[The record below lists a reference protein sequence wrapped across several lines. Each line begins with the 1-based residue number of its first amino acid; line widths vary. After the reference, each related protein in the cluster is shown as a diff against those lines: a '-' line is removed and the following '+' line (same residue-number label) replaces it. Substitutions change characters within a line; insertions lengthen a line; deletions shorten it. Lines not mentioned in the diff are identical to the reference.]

1 MTKITR
7 WFGAVLVLARSF
19 IQVQNLIPFIKPA
32 LLLFWYHC
40 YIVCNTGI
48 NIGIFFSLNI
58 LTKYPDFDSHSFPNS
73 TTCIVGVNA
82 IYFEKWIIY
91 TAKKS
96 EHRYYKNLFIQGM
109 FLRIVSLILR
119 LTSPIVYAFSFH
131 GMYIDTDCNTRHLRA
146 TRQTIGTLNSGLYLC
161 HQLFSCACLS

>member
-1 MTKITR
+1 M
-7 WFGAVLVLARSF
+7 LVLARSF

-73 TTCIVGVNA
+73 TTCIVVVNA
-82 IYFEKWIIY
+82 IYFEKRIIY
-91 TAKKS
+91 WAKNL

-119 LTSPIVYAFSFH
+119 LLSWHLPSF
-131 GMYIDTDCNTRHLRA
+131 MPSLPTDTDGNTRHLRA
-146 TRQTIGTLNSGLYLC
+146 TRQTIGTLNSGLYLY

>member
-1 MTKITR
+1 M
-7 WFGAVLVLARSF
+7 
-19 IQVQNLIPFIKPA
+19 QNLIPFIKPA

-82 IYFEKWIIY
+82 IYFEKRNYLLGKKLRTSVLWKPIY
-91 TAKKS
+91 TGNVLAHCIANF
-96 EHRYYKNLFIQGM
+96 ETPLM
-109 FLRIVSLILR
+109 
-119 LTSPIVYAFSFH
+119 TSPIVYAFSSH
-131 GMYIDTDCNTRHLRA
+131 GLYIPVDTDGNTRHLRA
-146 TRQTIGTLNSGLYLC
+146 TRQTIGTLNSGLYLY

>member
-1 MTKITR
+1 MSVSESYFSDKDNHNKVAHIKIMSYRLYDKHKVVWCSACFSAIIHSSAEFNSVYQTS
-7 WFGAVLVLARSF
+7 ASA
-19 IQVQNLIPFIKPA
+19 
-32 LLLFWYHC
+32 FWYHC

-48 NIGIFFSLNI
+48 NIGLFFSLNI

-96 EHRYYKNLFIQGM
+96 EHRYYENLFIQGM

-119 LTSPIVYAFSFH
+119 LLSWRLPSF
-131 GMYIDTDCNTRHLRA
+131 MPSLPTDCIYR
-146 TRQTIGTLNSGLYLC
+146 
-161 HQLFSCACLS
+161 